1 MTRRLLVGLM
11 LIAGTI
17 GGWVLPGHGQ
27 ATRAVHVAVD
37 AGKPGA
43 AIPSGL
49 FGVFFEDINFA
60 ADGGLYPE
68 RIKNRSFEFPEPL
81 MGWSRAERGGAKG
94 TLLAIERRQ
103 SSDGANRHY
112 LRITAD
118 AAGAGFGA
126 ANEGFRGIG
135 VAAGDVYRLS
145 IRARRVGDGP
155 RTIRATLDGHDGQAL
170 ATADLEGLSGE
181 WRDIAVDL
189 TPAASDVKATFAML
203 LTVPG
208 AVEVDTVSLFPRRT
222 WKNRPA
228 GLRADLVQLLDGLKP
243 GFIRFPGGCI
253 VEGRHLETRYQW
265 KSTIGP
271 VDERRLI
278 VNRWNTENEH
288 KAPDY
293 FQSFGLGFFEYF
305 QLSEDLGAKPL
316 PILNCGMACQFNSSE
331 LAAMDTLDEY
341 IQDALDLIEF
351 ANGASTTPWGRKRA
365 AMGHPA
371 PFNLTMIGI
380 GNEQWGPQYAERF
393 AAFSKVLRAKYP
405 RIALVASSGPD
416 PDGAR
421 FEFLWSEMRAQG
433 ADFVD
438 EHYYRAPEWFL
449 SQVHRYDKYPRTGPK
464 VFAGEYAAHTKG
476 TRRNNTEA
484 ALAEAAMLTGIE
496 RNADVV
502 QMASYAPLFGHVDA
516 WQWRPNLIW
525 FDNLHAFG
533 TPSYYVQ
540 QIFGANRGTHV
551 LPMELTDAGP
561 VVGSASLDRARSEAI
576 VKLVNPS
583 GDAQP
588 IVLTIAGL
596 PRASEVRVTTL
607 GGEPEAENTLE
618 QPTAVAPQSAT
629 AHVTAGVIEYTLAP
643 HTLALLRV
651 R

>member
-1 MTRRLLVGLM
+1 M
-11 LIAGTI
+11 
-17 GGWVLPGHGQ
+17 
-27 ATRAVHVAVD
+27 
-37 AGKPGA
+37 
-43 AIPSGL
+43 
-49 FGVFFEDINFA
+49 
-60 ADGGLYPE
+60 
-68 RIKNRSFEFPEPL
+68 
-81 MGWSRAERGGAKG
+81 
-94 TLLAIERRQ
+94 
-103 SSDGANRHY
+103 
-112 LRITAD
+112 
-118 AAGAGFGA
+118 
-126 ANEGFRGIG
+126 
-135 VAAGDVYRLS
+135 
-145 IRARRVGDGP
+145 
-155 RTIRATLDGHDGQAL
+155 
-170 ATADLEGLSGE
+170 
-181 WRDIAVDL
+181 
-189 TPAASDVKATFAML
+189 
-203 LTVPG
+203 
-208 AVEVDTVSLFPRRT
+208 
-222 WKNRPA
+222 
-228 GLRADLVQLLDGLKP
+228 
-243 GFIRFPGGCI
+243 
-253 VEGRHLETRYQW
+253 
-265 KSTIGP
+265 
-271 VDERRLI
+271 
-278 VNRWNTENEH
+278 
-288 KAPDY
+288 
-293 FQSFGLGFFEYF
+293 
-305 QLSEDLGAKPL
+305 
-316 PILNCGMACQFNSSE
+316 
-331 LAAMDTLDEY
+331 
-341 IQDALDLIEF
+341 
-351 ANGASTTPWGRKRA
+351 
-365 AMGHPA
+365 
-371 PFNLTMIGI
+371 
-380 GNEQWGPQYAERF
+380 
-393 AAFSKVLRAKYP
+393 
-405 RIALVASSGPD
+405 ASSGPD

-551 LPMELTDAGP
+551 LPMELADAGP
-561 VVGSASLDRARSEAI
+561 VVGSASLDRARGEAI

>member
-1 MTRRLLVGLM
+1 MGTVVMVATVGALVL
-11 LIAGTI
+11 A
-17 GGWVLPGHGQ
+17 GHGQ
-27 ATRAVHVAVD
+27 APADVQVAVD

-43 AIPSGL
+43 AIPAGL

-103 SSDGANRHY
+103 AADGGNRHF

-118 AAGAGFGA
+118 AAGTGFGA
-126 ANEGFRGIG
+126 TNEGFRGIG
-135 VAAGDVYRLS
+135 AAGGEPYRVSL
-145 IRARRVGDGP
+145 RARRVADGP
-155 RTIRATLDGHDGQAL
+155 RSLRVTLDGHDGEPL
-170 ATADLEGLSGE
+170 ANADLDGLTSE
-181 WRDIAVDL
+181 WRDLSASL
-189 TPAASDVKATFAML
+189 TPRSTDARATLSVLVTA
-203 LTVPG
+203 PG
-208 AVEVDTVSLFPRRT
+208 AIEVDTVSLFPQRT
-222 WKNRPA
+222 WKNRQG
-228 GLRADLVQLLDGLKP
+228 GLRADLVQLLDGIKP

-265 KSTIGP
+265 KTTIGP

-278 VNRWNTENEH
+278 VNRWNTEMADH
-288 KAPDY
+288 QAPDY

-305 QLSEDLGAKPL
+305 QLSEDLGAEPL

-331 LAAMDTLDEY
+331 LASMETLDEY

-351 ANGASTTPWGRKRA
+351 ANGPVTSGWGRKRA
-365 AMGHPA
+365 DMGHPA
-371 PFNLTMIGI
+371 PFNLKMIGV
-380 GNEQWGPQYAERF
+380 GNEQWGPQYGERF
-393 AAFSKVLRAKYP
+393 AVFSKALRSKYP
-405 RIALVASSGPD
+405 NIALIASGGPD

-421 FEFLWSEMRAQG
+421 FEYLWSHMREQG

-438 EHYYRAPEWFL
+438 EHYYRAPDWFL

-464 VFAGEYAAHTKG
+464 VFAGEYAAHTKV

-525 FDNLHAFG
+525 FDNLTSFG

-540 QIFGANRGTHV
+540 QIFGANRGTQV
-551 LPMELTDAGP
+551 LPIELPQAGP
-561 VVGSASLDRARSEAI
+561 VVGSASLDRASGDVI

-583 GDAQP
+583 ADPKPVALA
-588 IVLTIAGL
+588 VAGL
-596 PRASEVRVTTL
+596 PRARTVSVTTL
-607 GGEPEAENTLE
+607 GGDPETENTLG
-618 QPTAVAPQSAT
+618 QPTAIAPRPGT
-629 AHVTAGVIEYTLAP
+629 ARIDNGIVHYALPP
-643 HTLALLRV
+643 HTLAVLRV
-651 R
+651 Q

>member
-1 MTRRLLVGLM
+1 MTRRLWMASVVM
-11 LIAGTI
+11 IGTLSP
-17 GGWVLPGHGQ
+17 WTLAGHGQ
-27 ATRAVHVAVD
+27 VSGGVQVAVD

-43 AIPSGL
+43 AIPAAL
-49 FGVFFEDINFA
+49 FGIFFEDINFA

-81 MGWSRAERGGAKG
+81 MGWPRAERGGAKG

-103 SSDGANRHY
+103 AADGGNRHY
-112 LRITAD
+112 LRITAE
-118 AAGAGFGA
+118 APGAGFGA
-126 ANEGFRGIG
+126 TNEGFRGIG
-135 VAAGDVYRLS
+135 AARGETYRLS
-145 IRARRVGDGP
+145 LRARRVAEGPGSLRVTLDGRDGQLLSSVTLEGLTSEWRDFAAELTP
-155 RTIRATLDGHDGQAL
+155 NATDARATLSVL
-170 ATADLEGLSGE
+170 VTA
-181 WRDIAVDL
+181 
-189 TPAASDVKATFAML
+189 
-203 LTVPG
+203 PG
-208 AVEVDTVSLFPRRT
+208 AVELDTVSLFPRRT
-222 WKNRPA
+222 WKDRPG

-253 VEGRHLETRYQW
+253 VEGRHLETRYEW
-265 KSTIGP
+265 KKTIGP
-271 VDERRLI
+271 VDDRRLI

-305 QLSEDLGAKPL
+305 QLSEDLGAEPL
-316 PILNCGMACQFNSSE
+316 PIVNCGMACQFNSSE
-331 LAAMDTLDEY
+331 LASMDTLDEY
-341 IQDALDLIEF
+341 IQDALDLVEF
-351 ANGASTTPWGRKRA
+351 ANGPVTSRWGRMRA
-365 AMGHPA
+365 DMGHPA
-371 PFNLTMIGI
+371 PFNLKMIGI

-393 AAFSKVLRAKYP
+393 AAFAKVLRAQHP
-405 RIALVASSGPD
+405 GIALVASAGPD

-421 FEFLWSEMRAQG
+421 FDFLWSQMREQG

-438 EHYYRAPEWFL
+438 EHYYRPPEWFL

-502 QMASYAPLFGHVDA
+502 QMSSYAPLFGHVDA

-525 FDNLHAFG
+525 FDNLNAFG

-540 QIFGANRGTHV
+540 QIFATNRGTHV
-551 LPMELTDAGP
+551 LPIDVANPGP
-561 VVGSASLDRARSEAI
+561 VVGSASLDRASGEVI

-583 GDAQP
+583 GETLP
-588 IVLTIAGL
+588 IVLTVAGL
-596 PRASEVRVTTL
+596 PRAGEVRVTTL
-607 GGEPEAENTLE
+607 RGEPEVENTLE
-618 QPTAVAPQSAT
+618 LPTAVVPRTGT
-629 AHVTAGVIEYTLAP
+629 ARAEGGVVQYSLLP
-643 HTLALLRV
+643 HTVAVLRV